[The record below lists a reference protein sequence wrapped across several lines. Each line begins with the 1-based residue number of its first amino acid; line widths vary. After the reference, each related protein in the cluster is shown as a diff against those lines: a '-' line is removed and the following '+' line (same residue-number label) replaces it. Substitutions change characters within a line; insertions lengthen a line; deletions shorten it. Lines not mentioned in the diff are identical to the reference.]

1 MSRPRSTFIIMAAV
15 SAALAGCGRPDTAG
29 ETGSTDQDVP
39 PGVEVTAAPGV
50 AFRYDYAFRLP
61 AQRIAAAQERHAD
74 ACERLG
80 PDRCRITGMR
90 YLRSPKNDVTAD
102 LQFSIV
108 PALARSFGRDAI
120 GVVERSEGG
129 VRSVNVSGEDVGATI
144 DAART
149 ARNAT
154 IVERATVEKR
164 IADGNRSTAVELER
178 QRADLGRTIRDV
190 DAQTAGQLAL
200 LNATAVAF
208 HYESGKAAPGF
219 ETQSPL
225 AQAGELLGWS
235 AGVTFSTLLNLLGLL
250 LPPMLLAAI
259 IAGLFVAGRRF
270 VRRRIAPAA

>member
-1 MSRPRSTFIIMAAV
+1 MTRSRSTFIIMAAV
-15 SAALAGCGRPDTAG
+15 SAMLAGCGRSDTTS
-29 ETGSTDQDVP
+29 ETGSTEQDVP

-61 AQRIAAAQERHAD
+61 AQRIAAAQERHAE

-90 YLRSPKNDVTAD
+90 YLRSPKNNVTAD

-120 GVVERSEGG
+120 AVVERSEGG
-129 VRSVNVSGEDVGATI
+129 VQSVNVSGENVGATI

-149 ARNAT
+149 ARSAA
-154 IVERATVEKR
+154 VAERAIVEKR
-164 IADGNRSTAVELER
+164 IADGNRSTAAELER
-178 QRADLGRTIRDV
+178 QRADLARTIPDV
-190 DAQTAGQLAL
+190 DAQAAGQRAL
-200 LNATAVAF
+200 LNATPVAF

-219 ETQSPL
+219 ETPSPL
-225 AQAGELLGWS
+225 TQAGELLGWS

-250 LPPMLLAAI
+250 LPPMSLAAI
-259 IAGLFVAGRRF
+259 VAGLFLAGRRF
-270 VRRRIAPAA
+270 VRRRAPAA